1 MYNIGRYLKNINLGG
16 IKMFSRN
23 LKYLRQ
29 KNGLEQIDLAHK
41 LGRKSASS
49 ISEWEKGKYTP
60 KMSTLNKLAEIFNVS
75 IDELM
80 NEDLENGTSSEPK
93 TLAAHLEG
101 QDYTQEELDKILEFA
116 EMVRKSRDK

>member
-1 MYNIGRYLKNINLGG
+1 
-16 IKMFSRN
+16 MFSQN

-29 KNGLEQIDLAHK
+29 KNGMEQIDLAHK

-60 KMSTLNKLAEIFNVS
+60 KMATLNMLAEIFNVS
-75 IDELM
+75 MDELM
-80 NEDLENGTSSEPK
+80 NEDLQNGGKSEPK

-101 QDYTQEELDKILEFA
+101 TDYTQEELDKILEFA

>member
-1 MYNIGRYLKNINLGG
+1 
-16 IKMFSRN
+16 MFSRN

-29 KNGLEQIDLAHK
+29 KNGLEQVDLAHK

>member
-1 MYNIGRYLKNINLGG
+1 
-16 IKMFSRN
+16 MFSQN

-29 KNGLEQIDLAHK
+29 KNGMEQIDLAHK

-60 KMSTLNKLAEIFNVS
+60 KMATLNKLAEIFNVS
-75 IDELM
+75 MDELM
-80 NEDLENGTSSEPK
+80 NKDLEHGEKAEPK

-101 QDYTQEELDKILEFA
+101 QDYTQEELKKILEYA